1 MPSPLSGQ
9 EPVVLRLTG
18 QGLDAPHITIRLNLG
33 EGTVRNYQSSTI
45 SKTELAT
52 ASKPPAT
59 PSPALGPN
67 TPHTQFTSNS
77 KYKKST
83 KYEDCHVF

>member
-33 EGTVRNYQSSTI
+33 EGTVRNYQSSAI
-45 SKTELAT
+45 SKTGARNRVEAARYAEHHGWT
-52 ASKPPAT
+52 
-59 PSPALGPN
+59 
-67 TPHTQFTSNS
+67 
-77 KYKKST
+77 
-83 KYEDCHVF
+83 